1 MKKKKLLSNGEIAS
15 FCTQSALLFQAGI
28 TPAESMDILLKDS
41 GSDAGREVIS
51 EILEVCRQGETFHH
65 ALSRTGLFP
74 DYVLNMIAL
83 GEESGNL
90 DKCMLSLSSYYE
102 KEENISDSIR
112 GAVTYPL
119 IMIAMMLVVIFV
131 LVSRV
136 LPIFNQVFLQ
146 LGSKMTGFSATL
158 LRLGTSLNR
167 YSIVFVALLVLLAA
181 LYLAATK
188 TNIGRREAGRFMN
201 AFPLTRGFYDKVACQ
216 RFASG
221 MAMAMGSGMDTYTS
235 LDMVSQ
241 LVGNKAMQD
250 KISACR
256 KSLEDGADFSEALS
270 SSNIF
275 SRLHSR
281 MVTVGFRSG
290 NIDTV
295 MSRIADSYEK
305 ETDRKIQSIIS
316 ILEPTLVIILSL
328 IVGLILLSVI
338 LPLMGI
344 MASIG

>member
-41 GSDAGREVIS
+41 GSGAGKEIIS
-51 EILEVCRQGETFHH
+51 EILEICRQGETFHH
-65 ALSRTGLFP
+65 ALSQTGLFP

-90 DKCMLSLSSYYE
+90 DTCMLSLSSYYE

-131 LVSRV
+131 LVSKV

-146 LGSKMTGFSATL
+146 LGSEMTGFSATL
-158 LRLGTSLNR
+158 LKLGTSLNR

-181 LYLAATK
+181 LYLAATR
-188 TNIGRREAGRFMN
+188 TSLGRREAGRFMN
-201 AFPLTRGFYDKVACQ
+201 AFPLTRGFYEKVACQ

-241 LVGNKAMQD
+241 LVGNKAMQN
-250 KISACR
+250 KIAACR
-256 KSLEDGADFSEALS
+256 KSIEDGADFSEALS

-281 MVTVGFRSG
+281 MVSVGFRSG

-305 ETDRKIQSIIS
+305 ETDRRIQSIIS